1 MPTLAVYHTKGGVG
15 KTATAVNLAYLAAQS
30 GAHTLLC
37 DLDPQSAATFY
48 FRVKP
53 KLTSG
58 SKTFIKG
65 GKYIERNIKGTDYDH
80 LDLLPA
86 ALSHRHL
93 TLALAQVKRSK
104 QRLREML
111 EPLKDEYVYIIL
123 DCPPTLTLVAE
134 NVLVAADYVLVPV
147 TPSTLSSRAYEQLR
161 AFCTKKN
168 YNQQKMLAFF
178 SMVEKGTKLHRD
190 IMDHMRKQ
198 YSEILHSVI
207 PYVAEIEKMGL
218 VRAPIPASTPNSP
231 AAQAYQHLWHEV
243 QGLISNDGS
252 LEVG

>member
-53 KLTSG
+53 KLTAG
-58 SKTFIKG
+58 IKTFIKG

-93 TLALAQVKRSK
+93 TLALAQAKRSK
-104 QRLREML
+104 QRLHEML
-111 EPLKDEYVYIIL
+111 EPLKGEYAYIIL

-134 NVLVAADYVLVPV
+134 NVLIAADYVLVPV
-147 TPSTLSSRAYEQLR
+147 TPSTLSLRAYQQLR
-161 AFCTKKN
+161 AFCSKKS
-168 YNQQKMLAFF
+168 YDQQKMLAFF
-178 SMVEKGTKLHRD
+178 SMVEKGKKLHRD
-190 IMDHMRKQ
+190 IMDQMLKQ
-198 YSEILHSVI
+198 GSELLHSAI

-218 VRAPIPASTPNSP
+218 VRAPVPASAPHSP

>member
-93 TLALAQVKRSK
+93 TLALAQAKRSK
-104 QRLREML
+104 QRLHEML
-111 EPLKDEYVYIIL
+111 EPLKGEYAYIIL
-123 DCPPTLTLVAE
+123 DCPPTLTL
-134 NVLVAADYVLVPV
+134 
-147 TPSTLSSRAYEQLR
+147 RAYQQLR
-161 AFCTKKN
+161 AFCSKKS
-168 YNQQKMLAFF
+168 YDQQKMLAFF
-178 SMVEKGTKLHRD
+178 SMVEKGKKLHRD
-190 IMDHMRKQ
+190 IMDQMLKQ
-198 YSEILHSVI
+198 GSELLHSTI

-218 VRAPIPASTPNSP
+218 VRAPVPASAPHSP

-243 QGLISNDGS
+243 QGLISKD
-252 LEVG
+252 

>member
-15 KTATAVNLAYLAAQS
+15 KTTTAVNLAYLAAQS

-58 SKTFIKG
+58 VKTFIKG
-65 GKYIERNIKGTDYDH
+65 GKYIERNIKGTDYEY

-93 TLALAQVKRSK
+93 VVALAQAKRSK
-104 QRLREML
+104 QRLQEVL
-111 EPLKDEYVYIIL
+111 APLQDEYAYVIL

-134 NVLVAADYVLVPV
+134 NILVAADHVLVPV
-147 TPSTLSSRAYEQLR
+147 VPSTLSIRAYQQLR
-161 AFCTKKN
+161 SFCTKKN
-168 YNQQKMLAFF
+168 YDQRKILSFF
-178 SMVEKGTKLHRD
+178 SMVEKRKKLHRD
-190 IMDHMRKQ
+190 IMDQMLTQ
-198 YSEILHSVI
+198 YSELLHSTI
-207 PYVAEIEKMGL
+207 PYISEVEKMGL
-218 VRAPIPASTPNSP
+218 VRAPVPASAPHSL

-243 QGLISNDGS
+243 QGLISKD
-252 LEVG
+252 

>member
-1 MPTLAVYHTKGGVG
+1 MIQRGVTRSPSTDGIWPQPNAEFQLEDWTMPTLAVYHTKGGVG

-58 SKTFIKG
+58 IKTFIKG

-80 LDLLPA
+80 LDLLQA

-93 TLALAQVKRSK
+93 VVALAHAKRSK

-111 EPLKDEYVYIIL
+111 EPLKGEYAYVIL

-134 NVLVAADYVLVPV
+134 NVLVAADHVLVPV
-147 TPSTLSSRAYEQLR
+147 IPSTLSIRAYQQLC

-168 YNQQKMLAFF
+168 YDQRKILTFF
-178 SMVEKGTKLHRD
+178 SMVDKRKKLHRD
-190 IMDHMRKQ
+190 IMDHMFQQ
-198 YSEILHSVI
+198 YSQMLHSAI
-207 PYVAEIEKMGL
+207 PYVSEIE
-218 VRAPIPASTPNSP
+218 
-231 AAQAYQHLWHEV
+231 
-243 QGLISNDGS
+243 
-252 LEVG
+252 

>member
-1 MPTLAVYHTKGGVG
+1 MPTMAVYHTKGGVG
-15 KTATAVNLAYLAAQS
+15 KTTTAVNLAYLAAQS
-30 GAHTLLC
+30 GANTLLC

-93 TLALAQVKRSK
+93 TLALAQAKRSK
-104 QRLREML
+104 QRLHEML
-111 EPLKDEYVYIIL
+111 EPLKSEYAYIIL

-147 TPSTLSSRAYEQLR
+147 IPSTLSVRAYQQLHD
-161 AFCTKKN
+161 FCTKKS
-168 YNQQKMLAFF
+168 YDQRKILAFF
-178 SMVEKGTKLHRD
+178 SMVEKGKKLHRD
-190 IMDHMRKQ
+190 TMDHMLKQ
-198 YSEILHSVI
+198 HSELLPSAI

-218 VRAPIPASTPNSP
+218 MRAPVPAFTPNSP
-231 AAQAYQHLWHEV
+231 AAHAYQRLWHEV
-243 QGLISNDGS
+243 QGIISKD
-252 LEVG
+252 